1 MKTDD
6 AASTAPSEQ
15 DVPANGTPA
24 GPSDSPFPGWER
36 FVPQFVHPVKVAV
49 VEALLYIGE
58 PLSAPQFAR
67 LFIGEGE
74 SFRESNV
81 RYHLSHLVKAGVLE
95 VVPSDPFTDEG
106 RPERRFYFTGRGED
120 PST

>member
-6 AASTAPSEQ
+6 TASTALSER
-15 DVPANGTPA
+15 DLPAAGKPA
-24 GPSDSPFPGWER
+24 ERSDRPFPGWEC

-49 VEALLYIGE
+49 VEALLYLGE
-58 PLSAPQFAR
+58 PLSAPQLTK
-67 LFIGEGE
+67 LFSGADE

-81 RYHLSHLVKAGVLE
+81 RYHLGHLVKARVLE

-106 RPERRFYFTGRGED
+106 RLERRFYFTDRGQGA
-120 PST
+120 SK

>member
-6 AASTAPSEQ
+6 TASAALSEH
-15 DVPANGTPA
+15 DLPADGKPA
-24 GPSDSPFPGWER
+24 GLNDSPFPGWEH

-49 VEALLYIGE
+49 VEALLHLGE
-58 PLSAPQFAR
+58 PLSAPQFAK
-67 LFIGEGE
+67 LFIGEGD

-81 RYHLSHLVKAGVLE
+81 RYHLSHLVKAGVLT

-106 RPERRFYFTGRGED
+106 RPERRFYFTAGEEG
-120 PST
+120 PSW

>member
-1 MKTDD
+1 MTD
-6 AASTAPSEQ
+6 ASSPQSEHDLLAGGGKSAPS
-15 DVPANGTPA
+15 
-24 GPSDSPFPGWER
+24 SDGPFPGWER

-49 VEALLYIGE
+49 IEALLHLGE
-58 PLSAPQFAR
+58 PLSAPLFAK

-106 RPERRFYFTGRGED
+106 RPERRFYFTDRRKG
-120 PST
+120 PSG